1 MPSRIIKESI
11 TTSESLSEVSAD
23 AERLFWRLV
32 VKADDFGLY
41 YGNPRILASM
51 CFPLDPPKEQ
61 KIRAWLSELVA
72 AGMVGTYTA
81 SEDGKQYLKL
91 MSWDKHQQQRAKKS
105 KFPLPVS
112 FDNTC
117 NQRKGNQTF
126 GTTAQMEND
135 AAKQARAADLAAYQD
150 QINSQIAERDSAL
163 SAMKAEARAATAQR
177 EAEIAA
183 AKAESAVA
191 GNGNTE
197 PDWSAYANTDPGDI
211 GNVDRVGSVGSIDED
226 VNIADEDLKFL
237 RDVAEMRYVQNFV
250 TLTPTVAV
258 DAKISEKVD
267 VDEVVDKIERRLET
281 EFEAAAEGVY
291 A

>member
-1 MPSRIIKESI
+1 MGNYFIIFSDKRS
-11 TTSESLSEVSAD
+11 SDYYPRFQPEVRGWSA
-23 AERLFWRLV
+23 
-32 VKADDFGLY
+32 
-41 YGNPRILASM
+41 P
-51 CFPLDPPKEQ
+51 
-61 KIRAWLSELVA
+61 
-72 AGMVGTYTA
+72 A
-81 SEDGKQYLKL
+81 SETL
-91 MSWDKHQQQRAKKS
+91 HI
-105 KFPLPVS
+105 PIP
-112 FDNTC
+112 
-117 NQRKGNQTF
+117 
-126 GTTAQMEND
+126 
-135 AAKQARAADLAAYQD
+135 
-150 QINSQIAERDSAL
+150 
-163 SAMKAEARAATAQR
+163 EARAATAQR

-183 AKAESAVA
+183 AKAESAAA
-191 GNGNTE
+191 GNGSTE

-211 GNVDRVGSVGSIDED
+211 GNVDRVGSVGSIDEG